1 MNDIWFLFTPK
12 TPETM
17 RFIDAYKRA
26 RDVLEENG
34 IWVDDAVDGDGN
46 RVVGAFY
53 AEVYNLWKKYEELV
67 VEHRNALKLLQ
78 RVTWDAARNLREARE
93 LANSEAANEIVYL
106 SSERGE

>member
-1 MNDIWFLFTPK
+1 MNFHMNDIFTPK

-26 RDVLEENG
+26 REVLEENG
-34 IWVDDAVDGDGN
+34 MWVDDAVDSEGN
-46 RVVGAFY
+46 RVLEAFY
-53 AEVYNLWKKYEELV
+53 GEVYNLWKKYEELV
-67 VEHRNALKLLQ
+67 AENRKVLKLLQ

-106 SSERGE
+106 RGE